1 MSGTPHIV
9 IPESEMNKLK
19 DTFKGEI
26 ENLVQSVVKGVL
38 KGLND
43 RIDTMEK
50 NITELHKKNTD
61 LENQNTTLTA
71 RVACLE
77 KAADQ
82 AEQYS
87 RRNNIRISGYD
98 EGEHESTDDTVMK
111 MASDIGSDLLL
122 SEIDR
127 SHRVGK
133 PDPGRTK
140 PREILIKFTSYRAQ

>member
-9 IPESEMNKLK
+9 IPESEMNKLSLMLK

-61 LENQNTTLTA
+61 FENQNTTLTA
-71 RVACLE
+71 RVSSLE
-77 KAADQ
+77 KAAD
-82 AEQYS
+82 
-87 RRNNIRISGYD
+87 
-98 EGEHESTDDTVMK
+98 
-111 MASDIGSDLLL
+111 
-122 SEIDR
+122 
-127 SHRVGK
+127 
-133 PDPGRTK
+133 
-140 PREILIKFTSYRAQ
+140 